1 MKNKQKKIIII
12 IAIIICIIII
22 VAICS
27 YLFKYNNSSDYVE
40 TEFEND
46 TSNIIISTELN
57 NVDNRNRYYAVKNI
71 LGKYISS
78 ITEQGKESTYNMLNP
93 EFISEFSVSTE
104 NVLENVESININDLS
119 EEEYDNLEVTVNIDN
134 MYSKESSVNITTYFI
149 YGKFEYNIDL
159 EPNDFSII
167 VETDSSNNTFYI
179 YPSKYI
185 QKYFK
190 QTEDLEKY
198 NTDIQEIEENDYNT
212 FEFANVE
219 DATVIMDYLSK
230 YKNMLIEDVKK
241 SYDMLDEEYR
251 EAKFENESEY
261 EEFINNNKE
270 RILSI
275 SIKGY
280 KTNKKDDYTEYV
292 FIDQNNNYYV
302 FKENYIMNYK
312 VLLDYYT
319 IDSTEYIKEYE
330 SADISNKVALNIQ
343 KITQALNVKDYD
355 YIYDKLNDQFI
366 SNNYTSLEEFS
377 NYMNKEFNDRYEV
390 EYLNFEE
397 KAGTYVQNIRLNS
410 TSSDSTINVTVIMK
424 LNEGT
429 DFEFS
434 FSLE

>member
-1 MKNKQKKIIII
+1 MKSKQKKIIII

-22 VAICS
+22 IAICS
-27 YLFKYNNSSDYVE
+27 YLSKYNNSSDYVE

-46 TSNIIISTELN
+46 TSNIIINTELN
-57 NVDNRNRYYAVKNI
+57 NVDNRNKYYAVKNI

-78 ITEQGKESTYNMLNP
+78 ITEQGKESTYNMLEP
-93 EFISEFSVSTE
+93 KFISEFSVGLE

-230 YKNMLIEDVKK
+230 YKNMLVEDVKK

-251 EAKFENESEY
+251 NAKFENESEY

-343 KITQALNVKDYD
+343 KITQALNVKDYN
-355 YIYDKLNDQFI
+355 YIYDKLNDKFI

-397 KAGTYVQNIRLNS
+397 KGGTYVQNIRLNS
-410 TSSDSTINVTVIMK
+410 TSSDSKIDVTIIMK

>member
-1 MKNKQKKIIII
+1 MKTKIKKIIIM
-12 IAIIICIIII
+12 IAILICIVSIGIICN
-22 VAICS
+22 
-27 YLFKYNNSSDYVE
+27 LLLERNNSSDYVE

-46 TSNIIISTELN
+46 TSNIIINTELN
-57 NVDNRNRYYAVKNI
+57 NVNNRNRYYAVKNI

-93 EFISEFSVSTE
+93 KFISEFGVSKE
-104 NVLENVESININDLS
+104 NVLKNVESININDLS

-134 MYSKESSVNITTYFI
+134 MYSKESSVNITTYFV
-149 YGKFEYNIDL
+149 YGKFEYNIDI

-167 VETDSSNNTFYI
+167 VETDSINNTFYI

-190 QTEDLEKY
+190 QTEDLEEY

-212 FEFANVE
+212 FEFINVE

-251 EAKFENESEY
+251 DAKFENESEY

-355 YIYDKLNDQFI
+355 FIYDKLNDQFI

-390 EYLNFEE
+390 EYLNSEE

-410 TSSDSTINVTVIMK
+410 TSSDSTINVTIIMK